1 MATLCCFVSVALTL
15 LSVAP
20 MVHTEEC
27 PPWFMQEN
35 TTSSNSP
42 TCVCSTTQQYK
53 IHCNQVK
60 QESSLTLGYCAFQ
73 DTATNGTV
81 VAACPYVFPKHLIVN
96 YRIPLPRRVS
106 ELDSFMCGNLNRE
119 IGSYLCGRCAN
130 GTGPAIYY
138 FGSKCVPCSAVNILC
153 YLLLQYL
160 PNTIMFLAIIVFRIN
175 ITAAPMVHYVLF
187 CNGVVIYIN
196 SFAGGYANFVNSVIN
211 ENLVFKVFCSLLLP
225 LNAVWSFDTFLFV
238 SPPLCFSEH
247 IQEIYIPYLHTV
259 AAVYPFLLLLIT
271 YAAIQL
277 HTLDYKLVV
286 GLWKLFHRTYVRFR
300 RVWDPNASM
309 IQAFATLLFLSYT
322 KFILLIYY
330 PFLLCSVENQ
340 KHHIVTRTTY
350 IDPTIPMFNSKQ
362 LFLIALSAVIF
373 IFIILPPILLL
384 LIFPTRL
391 FNKLS
396 YCLKPRWVV
405 SIQTFVDTIQGCY
418 KDGTDGT
425 RDYRAVSGCILA
437 IWVLTPAVDILAST
451 LLNVF
456 MTAEMFVVFFTALT
470 VLCAALRP
478 YKHTVANISAVA
490 LLSLLAL
497 LASSFIFIASNTI
510 FVAIMMIFLLSLPH
524 CVFCGYIVC
533 RLREIV
539 KWYCCQPRED
549 EEDDEQR
556 PMRPPNFRGYSEF

>member
-1 MATLCCFVSVALTL
+1 
-15 LSVAP
+15 

-27 PPWFMQEN
+27 PPWFTQEN

-42 TCVCSTTQQYK
+42 TCACSTTQQYK

-81 VAACPYVFPKHLIVN
+81 VAACPYVFPKYLIVN

-106 ELDSFMCGNLNRE
+106 ELNSFMCGNLNRE
-119 IGSYLCGRCAN
+119 TGSYLCGRCTN

-138 FGSKCVPCSAVNILC
+138 FGSKCVPCSAVNILY

-175 ITAAPMVHYVLF
+175 ITAAPMVHYVIF
-187 CNGVVIYIN
+187 CNVVVIYIK
-196 SFAGGYANFVNSVIN
+196 SFAGGYANVVHS
-211 ENLVFKVFCSLLLP
+211 LTDGKVFNQVVISLLLSM
-225 LNAVWSFDTFLFV
+225 NAIWSFDTFLFV
-238 SPPLCFSEH
+238 SPPMCISEH
-247 IQEIYIPYLHTV
+247 MQDIYVPYLNTL
-259 AAVYPFLLLLIT
+259 AALYPFILLFFTL
-271 YAAIQL
+271 AAIKL
-277 HTLDYKLVV
+277 HAHSYKLFV

-300 RVWDPNASM
+300 RAWDPNASM

-322 KFILLIYY
+322 KFILLMYE
-330 PFLLCSVENQ
+330 PLLVSTVDNQ
-340 KHHIVTRTTY
+340 KHQVVTRTTY
-350 IDPTIPMFNSKQ
+350 IDPTVPIFNSEH

-373 IFIILPPILLL
+373 IFIILLPILLL

-396 YCLKPRWVV
+396 CCLKPRWVV
-405 SIQTFVDTIQGCY
+405 LIRTFVDTFNGCY

-425 RDYRAVSGCILA
+425 RDYRAVSGWILA
-437 IWVLTPAVDILAST
+437 IWVLMPAVEITVTSLLQNIL
-451 LLNVF
+451 L
-456 MTAEMFVVFFTALT
+456 TAESFFIFFTSLT

-490 LLSLLAL
+490 LLSLIAL
-497 LASSFIFIASNTI
+497 LASSFTFVVSNTT
-510 FVAIMMIFLLSLPH
+510 VVLVMMIFLLSLPH
-524 CVFCGYIVC
+524 CVFYCYITY
-533 RLREIV
+533 RLGIIA
-539 KWYCCQPRED
+539 KHYCCQPRE
-549 EEDDEQR
+549 EEADDEQR
-556 PMRPPNFRGYSEF
+556 PLRPPNTRDYSEL